1 MTDKEQ
7 TEKKRCSGKGHRKA
21 VALVAGAVVIVG
33 SAFAFNAFA
42 DTNSYAHM
50 KLISGDMGGWH
61 GSAHHGGKHGG
72 HHGGFSKMSE
82 AEIEAKV
89 ERMVK
94 HLAIEIDATDE
105 QQDKITDLVTAL
117 AADLKPLGEQMRT
130 TREEIRELL
139 VADEIDRAALEE
151 VRATGIAEA
160 ERISKDLVNAVAD
173 VAEILSVE
181 QRELLNERLKEF
193 RPRGGG
199 RHRG

>member
-1 MTDKEQ
+1 MTDKEP
-7 TEKKRCSGKGHRKA
+7 TEKKRCSRKGKGI
-21 VALVAGAVVIVG
+21 ALLAGTVVIVG
-33 SAFAFNAFA
+33 SAFAFHAFA
-42 DTNSYAHM
+42 ETNSYAHM
-50 KLISGDMGGWH
+50 KLMSGDMGAWH
-61 GSAHHGGKHGG
+61 GSTHHDGK
-72 HHGGFSKMSE
+72 HGGFSKMSE

-105 QQDKITDLVTAL
+105 QQDKITDLVTAF
-117 AADLKPLGEQMRT
+117 AADMKPIREQMRT

-173 VAEILSVE
+173 VAEILSLE